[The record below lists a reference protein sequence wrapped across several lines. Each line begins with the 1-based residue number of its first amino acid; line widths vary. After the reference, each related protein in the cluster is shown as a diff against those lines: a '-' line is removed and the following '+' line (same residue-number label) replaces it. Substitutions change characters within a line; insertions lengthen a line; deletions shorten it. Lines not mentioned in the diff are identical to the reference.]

1 MTEPRPHR
9 APLSAEQAVEE
20 LIGEAAAGRLD
31 SDMVR
36 AVVEAAGQ
44 PAPRVERPA
53 GLTEREAQIVGLL
66 ARGLQTKQMARALHI
81 SVKTADR
88 HIQNAYR
95 KMGVSS
101 RAAAI
106 LFAMEHGLVSW
117 GDIPRT
123 PAAGH
128 P

>member
-1 MTEPRPHR
+1 
-9 APLSAEQAVEE
+9 
-20 LIGEAAAGRLD
+20 
-31 SDMVR
+31 
-36 AVVEAAGQ
+36 VV
-44 PAPRVERPA
+44 RPA

-66 ARGLQTKQMARALHI
+66 ARGLQTKQMARALQI

-117 GDIPRT
+117 GDLPRT

>member
-9 APLSAEQAVEE
+9 TPLSAEQAVEE
-20 LIGEAAAGRLD
+20 LVREAGAGRLD
-31 SDMVR
+31 PDMVR

-44 PAPRVERPA
+44 PAPQAERPA
-53 GLTEREAQIVGLL
+53 GLTEREAEIVGLL
-66 ARGLQTKQMARALHI
+66 ARGLQTKQMAGALHI
-81 SVKTADR
+81 SIKTADR

-117 GDIPRT
+117 GDLLRT
-123 PAAGH
+123 PAASH
-128 P
+128 R

>member
-1 MTEPRPHR
+1 
-9 APLSAEQAVEE
+9 
-20 LIGEAAAGRLD
+20 
-31 SDMVR
+31 MVR

-53 GLTEREAQIVGLL
+53 GLTEREAEIVGLL

-106 LFAMEHGLVSW
+106 LFAMEHGLVFV
-117 GDIPRT
+117 G
-123 PAAGH
+123 
-128 P
+128 